1 MEEPEIRI
9 KPQTGIGRDLYQL
22 SVAELEHFIT
32 ELEAEIARVRVEI
45 QRKRDVRGA
54 AQAKFKRPPGAPQ
67 Q

>member
-1 MEEPEIRI
+1 MEEPEIRV

-54 AQAKFKRPPGAPQ
+54 AEAMFKRPPGAEPA
-67 Q
+67 